1 MNQRNRGYLLA
12 LIGVFIFALT
22 MPVTR
27 LTVNAQ
33 GQGTVSPEF
42 ATFMRALI
50 AGLCSIA
57 YLAWTRKFRF
67 PRAMLAPLL
76 ISAAGTVV
84 GFPLLLSLGLA
95 SASSTQGAIVIGFL
109 PLATAVLLSLYLG
122 KQQNLAFWVCAVTGF
137 GLIVLF
143 SLIQGGGSISLA
155 DIYLILAVF
164 AGSMGYVAGI
174 KVSQIISPSEAIC
187 WVLIISL
194 PLSLPLTIYYW
205 PSHSVPPDVWMGLGY
220 LGLFSMWLGFFAWYK
235 GMILA
240 GAIAA
245 SQVQLLQP
253 FMALFLSFLV
263 LGEPLT
269 LITIVFAAALIA
281 TLLVSKRLSMAT

>member
-1 MNQRNRGYLLA
+1 
-12 LIGVFIFALT
+12 
-22 MPVTR
+22 
-27 LTVNAQ
+27 
-33 GQGTVSPEF
+33 
-42 ATFMRALI
+42 
-50 AGLCSIA
+50 
-57 YLAWTRKFRF
+57 
-67 PRAMLAPLL
+67 
-76 ISAAGTVV
+76 
-84 GFPLLLSLGLA
+84 
-95 SASSTQGAIVIGFL
+95 
-109 PLATAVLLSLYLG
+109 
-122 KQQNLAFWVCAVTGF
+122 
-137 GLIVLF
+137 
-143 SLIQGGGSISLA
+143 
-155 DIYLILAVF
+155 
-164 AGSMGYVAGI
+164 MGYVAGI